1 MTSKKSNWIFAAHAI
16 ETAYSY
22 WKASEQLWPQFP
34 NVAVINAA
42 LSIEI
47 ALKSFNVEVSGNKG
61 KIEESYSFKSNLKG
75 PERHD
80 LIKLYDILPDD
91 LKCRLLDKS
100 DLYYLDKHRDTF
112 IVDRYIYEKDAQKG
126 ASNVIIGI
134 AGDLV
139 QNCVELYKEKGCKDP
154 WILNHNWIPN

>member
-61 KIEESYSFKSNLKG
+61 KIDESYSFKSNLKG
-75 PERHD
+75 PQRHD

-100 DLYYLDKHRDTF
+100 DLYYLDKLGAAEPQPKSNR
-112 IVDRYIYEKDAQKG
+112 IYSIKKY
-126 ASNVIIGI
+126 SSTP
-134 AGDLV
+134 
-139 QNCVELYKEKGCKDP
+139 YKRSS
-154 WILNHNWIPN
+154 